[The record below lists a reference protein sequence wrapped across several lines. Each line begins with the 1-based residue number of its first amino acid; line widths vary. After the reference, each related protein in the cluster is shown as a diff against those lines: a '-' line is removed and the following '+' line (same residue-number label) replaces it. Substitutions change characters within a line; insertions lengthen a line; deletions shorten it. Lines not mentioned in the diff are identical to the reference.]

1 MFFTNKHVVIALI
14 VAPILSI
21 LAWFAVGEIAG
32 EKAKPAK
39 WGESYPLVEKSN
51 CRYESGRCGLENEG
65 FKLTLQV
72 AEGKDLSL
80 ASAHPLRRVMITV
93 GDPTQELPP
102 VAMIAADGAGLKW
115 RYPMTTLPG
124 STDRIRVVATTEH
137 NAYFGDASTVF
148 IER

>member
-32 EKAKPAK
+32 EKAKPAQ

-51 CRYESGRCGLENEG
+51 CRYESGRCDLENEG
-65 FKLTLQV
+65 FKLTLEV
-72 AEGKDLSL
+72 VSGTDLL
-80 ASAHPLRRVMITV
+80 LESAHPLLQVMISV
-93 GDPTQELPP
+93 GNPTRELPP
-102 VAMIAADGAGLKW
+102 VAMAAVDGAGLKW
-115 RYPMTTLPG
+115 RYPMTSMPG
-124 STDRIRVVATTEH
+124 SIDRIRVVATTEH
-137 NAYFGDASTVF
+137 NAYFGDAATVF

>member
-21 LAWFAVGEIAG
+21 LAWFAVGEFAG
-32 EKAKPAK
+32 EKAKPAR

-51 CRYESGRCGLENEG
+51 CRYESGRCELANEG
-65 FKLTLQV
+65 FKLTLEV
-72 AEGKDLSL
+72 TRGTDLLL

-93 GDPTQELPP
+93 GDPTQERPP
-102 VAMIAADGAGLKW
+102 VAMTAVDGAGLKW
-115 RYPMTTLPG
+115 QYPMTAMPG
-124 STDRIRVVATTEH
+124 SADRIRLVATTEH
-137 NAYFGDASTVF
+137 NAYFGDAATVF